1 MTSLSNERRALRFPS
16 WSPDGHFIAYESQ
29 TESTD
34 RLGFIYRI
42 YVMLSDGEDPRK
54 VDYGRGVR
62 SPHWAPQQAIRQG
75 RRRLGPCSVRPD

>member
-1 MTSLSNERRALRFPS
+1 MRFPS

-42 YVMLSDGEDPRK
+42 YVMLSDGKDPRK

-62 SPHWAPQQAIRQG
+62 SPELGAAASDQAGTEEIRTVLCPSG
-75 RRRLGPCSVRPD
+75 LTE